1 MELRLFSFIDEVTES
16 LENMKNQLEIAV
28 TDLELYFH
36 EILLAKETEY
46 SNINSRLKSAESLKE
61 KILRNTY
68 YKKYESA
75 EELLSNLSDLIG
87 IRIECRFIEDEENV
101 YKALKKF
108 FNKVDSEGYYY
119 NEIDKSIRLEL
130 TTVQPQ
136 HQKNGFKIF
145 RIDGYYK
152 YHNKKI
158 NFEVQIKSLVNIFW
172 GEIEHKVVYKNNN
185 YVAND
190 DFMKN
195 ILGSIKKNL
204 SMIDNQL
211 LMIDNQFKKMNAISP
226 TVRKIQLETVLSK
239 MIYDIFSTR
248 MKNNIGFIVDFRNS
262 CDTIMKYIFRSNNA
276 ENLDDYNKTLIKTLT
291 RLNEISKNSMD
302 FDSEIKFERDIIL
315 KDDFSITLG
324 EEILNSINIDF
335 EWNLFFRIL
344 FEIELGNNAEDFET
358 FIDYLKHRFYENHSL
373 WHLTKVFSIDEAEVI
388 LNELMLEIA
397 KNFKYIDSV
406 KFIYDNIVEEINRI
420 FDLVINII
428 CENVS
433 SYSEWKEEKDI
444 YFEFFKLKTLS
455 IFNYKISRDYV
466 ESFIEGVNYKI
477 IHPVGDRT
485 IHQYAEELKR
495 IIKINA
501 SEIIEL

>member
-1 MELRLFSFIDEVTES
+1 MELRLFTFIDEVTDL

-36 EILLAKETEY
+36 EILLASETDY
-46 SNINSRLKSAESLKE
+46 SNINSRLKSTESLKE

-68 YKKYESA
+68 YKKYDSA

-108 FNKVDSEGYYY
+108 FNKVDEEGYYY
-119 NEIDKSIRLEL
+119 NEVDKSIRLEL
-130 TTVQPQ
+130 TTLQPQ

-145 RIDGYYK
+145 RIDGYYE

-185 YVAND
+185 YVGND

-226 TVRKIQLETVLSK
+226 AVRKAQLETVLSK

-248 MKNNIGFIVDFRNS
+248 MKGNIGFIVDFRNS
-262 CDTIMKYIFRSNNA
+262 CDTIMKYIFRSNKA
-276 ENLDDYNKTLIKTLT
+276 ENLDDYNKTLITTLT
-291 RLNEISKNSMD
+291 RLNEISKNSID
-302 FDSEIKFERDIIL
+302 FDSELKFERDIIL

-324 EEILNSINIDF
+324 KEILNSINIDF

-358 FIDYLKHRFYENHSL
+358 FIDYLKNRFYENHNL
-373 WHLTKVFSIDEAEVI
+373 WHLTKIFSIEEAETI
-388 LNELMLEIA
+388 LDELMLQIA

-406 KFIYDNIVEEINRI
+406 KFIYDNIVEEINKM
-420 FDLVINII
+420 FDTVINII
-428 CENVS
+428 CKNIS
-433 SYSEWKEEKDI
+433 SYDQWIEEKDI

-455 IFNYKISRDYV
+455 IFSYKISREIV
-466 ESFIEGVNYKI
+466 ENFIEEVTYKKSNSI
-477 IHPVGDRT
+477 SDIT
-485 IHQYAEELKR
+485 IKQYAKELER
-495 IIKINA
+495 IIRINPA
-501 SEIIEL
+501 DIIEL